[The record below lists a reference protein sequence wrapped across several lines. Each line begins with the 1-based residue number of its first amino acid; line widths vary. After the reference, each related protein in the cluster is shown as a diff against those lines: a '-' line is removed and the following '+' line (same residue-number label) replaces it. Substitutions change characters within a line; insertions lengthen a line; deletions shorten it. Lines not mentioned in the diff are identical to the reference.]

1 MKIYTKGGDK
11 GSTSLWGG
19 KRVSKASLRIETYG
33 TIDELNVHIGL
44 IRDSIEDEINIPL
57 LEQIQNQ
64 LFTFGSHLA
73 ADPEKKDVKL
83 PIIHPDKVEALEEAI
98 DTMEQVLPTLTSFIL
113 PGGHQHVSFCHL
125 GRVVCRRAERL
136 VIALN
141 QESEVNPNIIIYL
154 NRLSDYL
161 FVLSRQTAQ
170 SLGWQIFTIDEV
182 EDGLEHFLACFT

>member
-19 KRVSKASLRIETYG
+19 KRVSKASLRIDAYG

-44 IRDSIEDEINIPL
+44 VRDVINDNETKLL
-57 LEQIQNQ
+57 LEEIQNQ

-73 ADPEKKDVKL
+73 ADPDKKDLEL
-83 PIIHPDKVEALEEAI
+83 PEIDVDQITALEKAI
-98 DTMEQVLPTLTSFIL
+98 DHMEEELPPLTAFIL
-113 PGGHQHVSFCHL
+113 PGGHEHVSYCHL
-125 GRVVCRRAERL
+125 ARVVCRRAERL

-141 QESEVNPNIIIYL
+141 EEESINTAIIIYL

-161 FVLSRQTAQ
+161 FVLSRRIAKDVGA
-170 SLGWQIFTIDEV
+170 S
-182 EDGLEHFLACFT
+182 EHTWKPKN

>member
-19 KRVSKASLRIETYG
+19 KRVSKASLRIEAYG
-33 TIDELNVHIGL
+33 TIDELNVYIGL
-44 IRDSIEDEINIPL
+44 IRDIIEDDTTMAL
-57 LEQIQNQ
+57 LAEIQNQ

-73 ADPEKKDVKL
+73 ADPDKKDIKL
-83 PIIHPDKVEALEEAI
+83 PLIHPDKVDSLEDAI
-98 DTMEQVLPTLTSFIL
+98 DIMEKKLLQLTSFIL

-154 NRLSDYL
+154 NRFNLM
-161 FVLSRQTAQ
+161 T
-170 SLGWQIFTIDEV
+170 
-182 EDGLEHFLACFT
+182 

>member
-11 GSTSLWGG
+11 GTTALWGG

-44 IRDSIEDEINIPL
+44 IRDSIEDKTNNPL

-73 ADPEKKDVKL
+73 ADPEKKDIKL
-83 PIIHPDKVEALEEAI
+83 PIIHPDKVVALEEAI
-98 DTMEQVLPTLTSFIL
+98 DSMEQSLPALKSFIL

-141 QESEVNPNIIIYL
+141 QEREVNPNIIVYL

-161 FVLSRQTAQ
+161 FVLSRKIAQ
-170 SLGWQIFTIDEV
+170 SVGARELPWKPEN
-182 EDGLEHFLACFT
+182 

>member
-44 IRDSIEDEINIPL
+44 IKDTIVDELNNPL

-73 ADPEKKDVKL
+73 ADPEKKDIKL
-83 PIIHPDKVEALEEAI
+83 PIIHPDKVVDLEEAI
-98 DTMEQVLPTLTSFIL
+98 DTMDQGLPALTSFIL

-161 FVLSRQTAQ
+161 FVLSRQIAH
-170 SLGWQIFTIDEV
+170 SVGSKELPWRPEN
-182 EDGLEHFLACFT
+182 

>member
-19 KRVSKASLRIETYG
+19 KRVSKASLRIESYG
-33 TIDELNVHIGL
+33 TIDELNVHIGF
-44 IRDSIEDEINIPL
+44 IRDISTNPEHILL

-73 ADPEKKDVKL
+73 ADPDKQDIKL
-83 PIIHPDKVEALEEAI
+83 PIIHPDKVVALEEAI
-98 DTMEQVLPTLTSFIL
+98 DIMEQSLPTLTSFIL

-136 VIALN
+136 VISLN

-154 NRLSDYL
+154 NRLSDFL
-161 FVLSRQTAQ
+161 FVLGRVIAQ
-170 SLGWQIFTIDEV
+170 SVGAKELPWKPEY
-182 EDGLEHFLACFT
+182 

>member
-44 IRDSIEDEINIPL
+44 IRDTIEDDLNNPL

-73 ADPEKKDVKL
+73 ADPEKKEIKL
-83 PIIHPDKVEALEEAI
+83 PIIHPENVIDLEEAI
-98 DTMEQVLPTLTSFIL
+98 DTMEQVLPALTSFIL
-113 PGGHQHVSFCHL
+113 PGGHQQVSFRHL

-170 SLGWQIFTIDEV
+170 SLGATELPWKPEN
-182 EDGLEHFLACFT
+182 

>member
-11 GSTSLWGG
+11 GATSLWGG

-33 TIDELNVHIGL
+33 TVDELNVHIGL
-44 IRDSIEDEINIPL
+44 IRDCISNADTILL

-73 ADPEKKDVKL
+73 ADPDKKDIKL
-83 PIIHPDKVEALEEAI
+83 PIIHPEKVADLEEAI
-98 DTMEQVLPTLTSFIL
+98 DMMEQSLPALTSFIL
-113 PGGHQHVSFCHL
+113 PGGHKDVSFCHL

-141 QESEVNPNIIIYL
+141 KESEVNPNIIIYL
-154 NRLSDYL
+154 NRLSDFL
-161 FVLSRQTAQ
+161 FVLGRVIAQ
-170 SLGWQIFTIDEV
+170 SVGAKELPWKPEY
-182 EDGLEHFLACFT
+182 

>member
-44 IRDSIEDEINIPL
+44 IRDSIDDDMNIAI

-73 ADPEKKDVKL
+73 ADPEKNDIKL
-83 PIIHPDKVEALEEAI
+83 PIIHPDKVVILEEAI
-98 DTMEQVLPTLTSFIL
+98 DSMEQELPALTSFIL
-113 PGGHQHVSFCHL
+113 PGGHQNVSFCHL

-141 QESEVNPNIIIYL
+141 QEREVNPNIIVYL
-154 NRLSDYL
+154 NRLSDFL
-161 FVLSRQTAQ
+161 FVLSREIAHK
-170 SLGWQIFTIDEV
+170 LGAKELPWKPEN
-182 EDGLEHFLACFT
+182 

>member
-44 IRDSIEDEINIPL
+44 IRDSIDDDISIL
-57 LEQIQNQ
+57 VLEQIQNQ

-73 ADPEKKDVKL
+73 ADPEKSDIKL
-83 PIIHPDKVEALEEAI
+83 PIIHPEKVMLLEEEI
-98 DTMEQVLPTLTSFIL
+98 DRMELLLPPLTSFIL
-113 PGGHQHVSFCHL
+113 PGGHQNVSFCHL

-136 VIALN
+136 VIGLN
-141 QESEVNPNIIIYL
+141 QEREVNPNIIVYL

-161 FVLSRQTAQ
+161 FVLSRQTAHT
-170 SLGWQIFTIDEV
+170 LGVKELPWKPEN
-182 EDGLEHFLACFT
+182 

>member
-44 IRDSIEDEINIPL
+44 IRDSVADKENILL

-73 ADPEKKDVKL
+73 ADPEKKDIKL
-83 PIIHPDKVEALEEAI
+83 PIIHPDKVEGLEEAI
-98 DTMEQVLPTLTSFIL
+98 DTMEEELPALTSFIL

-141 QESEVNPNIIIYL
+141 QEREVNPNIIIYL

-161 FVLSRQTAQ
+161 FVLSRHIAQ
-170 SLGWQIFTIDEV
+170 SVGAIELPWKPEN
-182 EDGLEHFLACFT
+182 

>member
-11 GSTSLWGG
+11 GLTSLWGG
-19 KRVSKASLRIETYG
+19 KRVSKASLRIDTYG

-44 IRDSIEDEINIPL
+44 IRDVIEDETNSLL

-73 ADPEKKDVKL
+73 ADPDKEDIKL
-83 PIIHPDKVEALEEAI
+83 PMIHPDKVVTLEEAI
-98 DTMEQVLPTLTSFIL
+98 DAMEQDLPSLKAFIL
-113 PGGHQHVSFCHL
+113 PGGHQHVSICHL

-136 VIALN
+136 AIALDE
-141 QESEVNPNIIIYL
+141 ESEVNPSIIVYL

-161 FVLSRQTAQ
+161 FVLSRKIAK
-170 SLGWQIFTIDEV
+170 LVGAKELPWKREY
-182 EDGLEHFLACFT
+182 

>member
-1 MKIYTKGGDK
+1 MRIYTKGGDK

-44 IRDSIEDEINIPL
+44 IKDTLDDEINNPL

-64 LFTFGSHLA
+64 LFTFGSHLS
-73 ADPEKKDVKL
+73 ADPEKKDIKL
-83 PIIHPDKVEALEEAI
+83 PIIHPDKVVALEEAI
-98 DTMEQVLPTLTSFIL
+98 DTMEQGLPALTSFIL

-161 FVLSRQTAQ
+161 FVLSRQIAH
-170 SLGWQIFTIDEV
+170 SVGARELPWRPEN
-182 EDGLEHFLACFT
+182 